1 MKLTADEVR
10 HVAGL
15 ARLDIDPE
23 SVDKLAAQLE
33 GILDYVDKLAEVDTE
48 NVPPTSHA
56 IDLTNAF
63 RDDVV
68 HRHLSNAQA
77 LSNAPSK
84 EDGSF
89 VVPKVI

>member
-1 MKLTADEVR
+1 MKLTADDVL

-15 ARLDIDPE
+15 ARLEIDPRTVE
-23 SVDKLAAQLE
+23 ELAGQLA
-33 GILDYVDKLAEVDTE
+33 GILDYVEKLAEVDTE
-48 NVPPTSHA
+48 NIAPTSHA

-68 HRHLSNAQA
+68 RPHLSPEEA
-77 LSNAPSK
+77 LANAPSK

>member
-1 MKLTADEVR
+1 MKLTPDDVL

-15 ARLDIDPE
+15 ARLDIDPRT
-23 SVDKLAAQLE
+23 VDELAGQLA

-48 NVPPTSHA
+48 NVPATAHA

-63 RDDVV
+63 REDVV
-68 HRHLSNAQA
+68 RPHLSNDEA
-77 LSNAPSK
+77 LDNAPSR

-89 VVPKVI
+89 IVPRVI